1 MANNTVD
8 TRVVRMEFDNKQFE
22 KNVKQ
27 TSKSLDNLKQNLDF
41 KGVGDSIDK
50 VKVKISA
57 LQVVATTFV
66 VNLTNKL
73 ITLGTTLVKSL
84 SVDNISAGWA
94 KFGEKTTSVATM
106 MAQKIRIAGQEIT
119 NLAEKTAVVNEQ
131 LELLTW
137 FSDET
142 SYSFTDMVNN
152 VGKFTAAGQD
162 LDKSVKAME
171 GIATWAALSGQNA
184 QTASRAM
191 YQLAQ
196 AMGKGKIQ
204 RIDWMSIQNANMDTE
219 EFREKI
225 LEVAVALGELTK
237 EGDNFVTKTGK
248 KFSQSQFTEFL
259 SEGWFTSD
267 VLIQGLN
274 KYSAAI
280 DEIYEIAQRE
290 GITAS
295 EVIEKFGDQLDE
307 FGVKAFKAAQ
317 EARTFRD
324 VLNSVK
330 DAVSSKWM
338 TTFENIFGGQE
349 QAVKLWTELANELYD
364 VFAESGNFRN
374 NILKVWNEFGGRDDI
389 FGEHGTENQGAFWN
403 LYDAIIAV
411 RDLIRKAWN
420 TVFPISM
427 MEDASDKAEDI
438 GRQLKDLT
446 KRIKDFTN
454 KIRLSE
460 ETSQRLSKVFQIIFS
475 LLKVGAVTL
484 KTIRF
489 IIDPLIEFAKQLVG
503 EILDQMVYSMNMLFK
518 SGNKLEA
525 LAIRLQSILA
535 DLLDS
540 LNAPAIL
547 DEIFSFIRGIFS
559 LLGDLKPIETVTRII
574 GDFIDSFKAA
584 GGTSENFA
592 KIIKAIVSL
601 LSIVRKIVFGLTSL
615 LFKTVVPVLND
626 IIDLIAKIAGFILG
640 TIVKVVSV
648 VMDLITDINTA
659 LSGNKSAIGFGNQIF
674 DILDQL
680 GSIAKSLVPVLGSLV
695 RIILK
700 MVEVILLI
708 PKLLNNISKRITG
721 NDLLENLNKLEALAI
736 RLQSILADL
745 LDSLNAPAILD
756 EIFSFIRGIFSLLGD
771 LKPIETVTR
780 IIGDFIDSFK
790 AAGGTSENFAKII
803 KAIVSLLSIVRKI
816 VFGLTSLLFKTV
828 VPVLNDIIDL
838 IAKIA
843 GFILGTIV
851 KVVSVVMDLITDINT
866 ALSGN
871 KSAIGF
877 GNQIFDILDQL
888 GSIAKSLVP
897 VLGSLVRII
906 LKMVEVILLIPK
918 LLNNISKRITGND
931 LLENLNKLFDGI
943 VNAISTF
950 INGVKSNQPKAGS
963 IEGLFLALRSVFEG
977 LIEVLKGLMMV
988 AQALLTILG
997 AALKKIGL
1005 ALQYIG
1011 KTFIDIFSGN
1021 LENLTKAEKSL
1032 LAAITSLWAIAIL
1045 LITLYNIYW
1054 LIVAV
1059 IKPWSVLVDSVTGLM
1074 DSFARS
1080 SMFGIVYL
1088 LAQSLLQFAIAL
1100 MLIGAMNP
1108 QTLARSVAVAMSFIT
1123 LMGAFILAFALIT
1136 KNFNAISEEET
1147 SLRKIVSKKRNNK
1160 GNNMIAQM
1168 AAFIASFGNTLL
1180 KIAISLR
1187 IIGKLDRDALARG
1200 VETLIVV
1207 FGLIAGL
1214 MFVLKKTEKV
1224 EGGKTISITGS
1235 LVKTMVAM
1243 ATAILT
1249 MALAFR
1255 AIAKLSWEN
1264 LAKALT
1270 AFAAFIGSFVL
1281 ITYVM
1286 GKNRKKVQSVIP
1298 AGSQFLGLAAFMLAF
1313 VIAIKSLAK
1322 MKISSLFITIGAI
1335 VLLIAAF
1342 TAAAIMINKYSKEI
1356 NIKMVKGEFGKYT
1369 GMGTAMLALAASLM
1383 LVVASIALLGLIPK
1397 NRLWKGIAAAITII
1411 TALALAV
1418 KMITLNNKGSTL
1430 KKATSVT
1437 VILGA
1442 LVVALLSVSL
1452 ISVALAL
1459 VPFGKII
1466 LGIVSMS
1473 LMLAGLVAAVSF
1485 LHKSM
1490 SAKKL
1495 KTVLKTIV
1503 LMGAIIGA
1511 LYLMSGTLMMLASV
1525 PWQSL
1530 LVSIAVMILA
1540 LGSLVGAMYAMTK
1553 MASSSDTAMAVI
1565 KMSAAFAILSVALI
1579 PLAYA
1584 LNMFASVPLAGI
1596 GKGLLTMAASM
1607 VILGLAAVILKP
1619 VINVVVMLAASILMV
1634 GVALLAAG
1642 VGLQALVVGLQMLA
1656 DSFGDSL
1663 GTISTLIAGVVSGV
1677 INGLLEAIPQILTC
1691 VKDVIS
1697 AIIDALIELF
1707 PKILELVFLILD
1719 GVLILGNEYVPQFIE
1734 LAKNSSILIIDA
1746 VLEILNSRG
1755 SAIIHTVVNL
1765 FAVLLEEIALAM
1777 DKIGSSVMTI
1787 VVGLLSALNDSMDEI
1802 VSLIVSMILKVI
1814 DGLTQSIRPL
1824 IQSIVE
1830 FLIALFDALKDYIGP
1845 LVDSLVDFVF
1855 TVIVKVIQA
1864 ITQKIIPLAGLL
1876 ANVFLITIAAM
1887 LRIVI
1892 ASLGALSKLMITFVT
1907 ALLLLIAY
1915 TVTGLANVL
1924 VQVFLVIVKE
1934 CLKALIK
1941 AIFAFQSIFANLGSI
1956 ILRLILSGLLNLLYG
1971 SFKWVLEIIDFIFG
1985 TNMADKVQSAIDGIN
2000 NKLQDGALKAVDN
2013 ISGSLQ
2019 TVQKEMKNAST
2030 NINEVVSMTSS
2041 AANEAVVDGM
2051 SQIGTT
2057 VTDSMDQLGSALSS
2071 YGEQAGAN
2079 LTAGLGSSEN
2089 QQGAYNTGVK
2099 LMENVAE
2106 GTQDEA
2112 EMHSPS
2118 RLFARFG
2125 NFLMEG
2131 LGLGIQNGASTT
2143 ENAMAEVIS
2152 DSLQL
2157 ATDILD
2163 GQDGDDYTI
2172 KVGMDISSVE
2182 AQTSKIQDMMSGV
2195 NDPSITASGK
2205 NAGYNARTLDRNN
2218 SKGSDT
2224 VNNDNSTTVTY
2235 NNTFNIEST
2244 DPQQSADEIDKVLK
2258 EQNTRF
2264 KLAHG
2269 T

>member
-57 LQVVATTFV
+57 LQIVATTFV

-106 MAQKIRIAGQEIT
+106 MAQKIRVAGQEID
-119 NLAEKTAVVNEQ
+119 NLAQKTEIVNSLLEKLA
-131 LELLTW
+131 W
-137 FSDET
+137 FADET
-142 SYSFTDMVNN
+142 SYSLTDMTNYAS
-152 VGKFTAAGQD
+152 KFIAAGVD
-162 LDKSVKAME
+162 LDKAVNAME
-171 GIATWAALSGQNA
+171 GIATWAALAGQNS

-191 YQLAQ
+191 MQLAQ
-196 AMGKGKIQ
+196 AMGRNVNRQ
-204 RIDWMSIQNANMDTE
+204 DWMSIQTANMDME
-219 EFREKI
+219 EFREKA
-225 LEVAVALGELTK
+225 LETAVSLGTLTK
-237 EGDNFVTKTGK
+237 EGDKFVTKTGK
-248 KFSQSQFTEFL
+248 KFEKSNFLNFL

-267 VLIQGLN
+267 VLIETLN
-274 KYSAAI
+274 QYSAAV
-280 DEIYEIAQRE
+280 DEIYSIAERE

-295 EVIEKFGDQLDE
+295 EVIEKYGDSLDE

-317 EARTFRD
+317 EARTFVD

-374 NILKVWNEFGGRDDI
+374 NVLKVWNEFGGRDDI

-411 RDLIRKAWN
+411 RNLIRKAWN
-420 TVFPISM
+420 TIFPIST
-427 MEDASDKAEDI
+427 MENASDKAEDI

-460 ETSQRLSKVFQIIFS
+460 EVSQRLSKVFQIIFS

-503 EILDQMVYSMNMLFK
+503 GILDQMVYSMNMLFK

-601 LSIVRKIVFGLTSL
+601 LGIVRKIVFGLASL

-680 GSIAKSLVPVLGSLV
+680 GSIARSLAPVLGSLV
-695 RIILK
+695 KIILK
-700 MVEVILLI
+700 MVEVVLLI
-708 PKLLNNISKRITG
+708 PRLLNNISKRITG
-721 NDLLENLNKLEALAI
+721 N
-736 RLQSILADL
+736 
-745 LDSLNAPAILD
+745 
-756 EIFSFIRGIFSLLGD
+756 GI
-771 LKPIETVTR
+771 
-780 IIGDFIDSFK
+780 
-790 AAGGTSENFAKII
+790 
-803 KAIVSLLSIVRKI
+803 
-816 VFGLTSLLFKTV
+816 
-828 VPVLNDIIDL
+828 
-838 IAKIA
+838 
-843 GFILGTIV
+843 
-851 KVVSVVMDLITDINT
+851 
-866 ALSGN
+866 
-871 KSAIGF
+871 
-877 GNQIFDILDQL
+877 
-888 GSIAKSLVP
+888 
-897 VLGSLVRII
+897 
-906 LKMVEVILLIPK
+906 
-918 LLNNISKRITGND
+918 
-931 LLENLNKLFDGI
+931 LENLNKLFDGI

-950 INGVKSNQPKAGS
+950 INGIKSNQPKAGS
-963 IEGLFLALRSVFEG
+963 IEGLFSALRSVFEG

-988 AQALLTILG
+988 AQALLTMLG

-1021 LENLTKAEKSL
+1021 LESLTKAEKSL
-1032 LAAITSLWAIAIL
+1032 LAAITALWAIAIL

-1054 LIVAV
+1054 LIAAV
-1059 IKPWSVLVDSVTGLM
+1059 IKPWSVFVNSLTGLM

-1080 SMFGIVYL
+1080 STFGIVYL
-1088 LAQSLLQFAIAL
+1088 LANSLLQFALAL

-1108 QTLARSVAVAMSFIT
+1108 KTLARSVAVAMSFLV
-1123 LMGAFILAFALIT
+1123 LMGTFVLVLALMT
-1136 KNFNAISEEET
+1136 KNFNAISEEEKKIK
-1147 SLRKIVSKKRNNK
+1147 KIVSKTKGNK
-1160 GNNMIAQM
+1160 GNNMLGQM

-1187 IIGKLDRDALARG
+1187 IIGKLDRESLAKG
-1200 VETLIVV
+1200 TETLVIV

-1214 MFVLKKTEKV
+1214 MFVLKKTEKI

-1243 ATAILT
+1243 ATSILT

-1342 TAAAIMINKYSKEI
+1342 TAAAVMINKYSKEI
-1356 NIKMVKGEFGKYT
+1356 NIKVVKGEFGKYT
-1369 GMGTAMLALAASLM
+1369 GMGTAMLALATSLM

-1397 NRLWKGIAAAITII
+1397 DRLWKGIAAAITII

-1437 VILGA
+1437 IILGS
-1442 LVVALLSVSL
+1442 LVVALLAVSL

-1473 LMLAGLVAAVSF
+1473 LMLTGLVAAVSF

-1495 KTVLKTIV
+1495 KTVLKTIL
-1503 LMGAIIGA
+1503 LMGAIIAA
-1511 LYLMSGTLMMLASV
+1511 LYLMSGTLIMLASV

-1530 LVSIAVMILA
+1530 LVSTAVMILA
-1540 LGSLVGAMYAMTK
+1540 LSSLVGAMYAMTK

-1584 LNMFASVPLAGI
+1584 LNMFANVPLVGI
-1596 GKGLLTMAASM
+1596 GKGLLAMAASM
-1607 VILGLAAVILKP
+1607 IVLGAASVILKP
-1619 VINVVVMLAASILMV
+1619 VIDVVVMLAASILMV

-1642 VGLQALVVGLQMLA
+1642 VGLQALVVGLQMLSE
-1656 DSFGDSL
+1656 SFGDSL
-1663 GTISTLIAGVVSGV
+1663 STISTLIAGVVTGV

-1691 VKDVIS
+1691 VKDVIA

-1707 PKILELVFLILD
+1707 PKILELIFLILD
-1719 GVLILGNEYVPQFIE
+1719 GVLELGTEYVPKFIE
-1734 LAKNSSILIIDA
+1734 LAKNSLLLIIDA
-1746 VLEILNSRG
+1746 ILEILNTRG
-1755 SAIIHTVVNL
+1755 HAIIHTVVDL
-1765 FAVLLEEIALAM
+1765 FATLLEEIAAAM
-1777 DKIGSSVMTI
+1777 DRIGSSVMTI
-1787 VVGLLSALNDSMDEI
+1787 ITGLLSALNDSMDEI
-1802 VSLIVSMILKVI
+1802 VSLIMSMILKVI
-1814 DGLTQSIRPL
+1814 NGLTQSIRPL
-1824 IQSIVE
+1824 IQSLVE
-1830 FLIALFDALKDYIGP
+1830 FLIELLNALKDYIGP
-1845 LVDSLVDFVF
+1845 LIDSLVDFVF

-1887 LRIVI
+1887 MRIVI

-1941 AIFAFQSIFANLGSI
+1941 AVFALQSIFANLGSI

-1971 SFKWVLEIIDFIFG
+1971 SFKWILEIIDFMFN
-1985 TNMADKVQSAIDGIN
+1985 TNIAAKVQGAIDGIN
-2000 NKLQDGALKAVDN
+2000 DKLQDGALKAVDN

-2019 TVQKEMKNAST
+2019 TVQNEMKNASN

-2051 SQIGTT
+2051 SQIGTS
-2057 VTDSMDQLGSALSS
+2057 VTDSMDQLGSALSA

-2079 LTAGLGSSEN
+2079 LTAGLGN
-2089 QQGAYNTGVK
+2089 QDNLDGAYQAGADTADSYN
-2099 LMENVAE
+2099 E
-2106 GTQDEA
+2106 GFTDRE
-2112 EMHSPS
+2112 EINSPS
-2118 RLFARFG
+2118 KVFARFG
-2125 NFLMEG
+2125 QFLMEG
-2131 LGLGIQNGASTT
+2131 LGLGIQNRASAT

-2182 AQTSKIQDMMSGV
+2182 AQTSKIQDIMSGV

-2244 DPQQSADEIDKVLK
+2244 DPEQSADEIDKVLK

>member
-518 SGNKLEA
+518 SG
-525 LAIRLQSILA
+525 
-535 DLLDS
+535 
-540 LNAPAIL
+540 
-547 DEIFSFIRGIFS
+547 
-559 LLGDLKPIETVTRII
+559 
-574 GDFIDSFKAA
+574 
-584 GGTSENFA
+584 
-592 KIIKAIVSL
+592 
-601 LSIVRKIVFGLTSL
+601 
-615 LFKTVVPVLND
+615 
-626 IIDLIAKIAGFILG
+626 
-640 TIVKVVSV
+640 
-648 VMDLITDINTA
+648 
-659 LSGNKSAIGFGNQIF
+659 
-674 DILDQL
+674 
-680 GSIAKSLVPVLGSLV
+680 
-695 RIILK
+695 
-700 MVEVILLI
+700 
-708 PKLLNNISKRITG
+708 
-721 NDLLENLNKLEALAI
+721 NKLEALAI